1 MKVFH
6 DAGSVAAEIDSPWVT
21 VGNFDGVH
29 CGHRLILDRLAER
42 AAPSGSPRLAVSFR
56 PHPGEVLSDSGAPER
71 LTSDR
76 QQQELLAVAGIDGLL
91 LQPFDA
97 DFARTSAEDFA
108 QGLLLET
115 LRARGVVVGSTFRFG
130 AHRTGDVDLLRR
142 LCAAGSDEAGS
153 VEGVEPLRLHDEV
166 VSSSRI
172 REALARGEVA
182 LAEDLLGRPFVVEGR
197 VVKGDGRGRGLGF
210 ATANVEPQEVLVP
223 APGVYACVLRRD
235 EHLLGAVTNVGRRP
249 TFGPRAVG
257 IEAHVFDFDAN
268 LYGERVRLAF
278 LERIRDE
285 RRFSGADEL
294 MAQIRTDCDTARAIL
309 ASRPPESLA
318 GLPAF

>member
-1 MKVFH
+1 VKVFR
-6 DAGSVAAEIDSPWVT
+6 DAGSAAAELDRPWVT

-29 CGHRLILDRLAER
+29 LGHRLILDRLEER
-42 AAPSGSPRLAVSFR
+42 AKAEGSPRLAVSFR
-56 PHPGEVLSDSGAPER
+56 PHPAEVLSDSGAPER

-76 QQQELLAVAGIDGLL
+76 QQQELLAAAGVDGLL

-97 DFARTSAEDFA
+97 AFARTSAEDFA
-108 QGLLLET
+108 TAFLRSQ
-115 LRARGVVVGSTFRFG
+115 LRAQGVVVGATFRFG
-130 AHRTGDVDLLRR
+130 AHRAGDVAMLRR
-142 LCAAGSDEAGS
+142 LSEAGGGS
-153 VEGVEPLRLHDEV
+153 AARVEGVEPFELAGGV

-172 REALARGEVA
+172 RGA
-182 LAEDLLGRPFVVEGR
+182 LAEGRVSLAEELLGRPFVVEGR
-197 VVKGDGRGRGLGF
+197 VVKGDGRGRDLGF
-210 ATANVEPQEVLVP
+210 ATANVEPQEVLIP

-285 RRFSGADEL
+285 KRFSGADEL
-294 MAQIRTDCDTARAIL
+294 MAQIRADCDTAREIL
-309 ASRPPESLA
+309 ARRPPAELD
-318 GLPAF
+318 GMPGF